1 MYASLSDSAA
11 HPPPLPTSVPQLSKI
26 PLIIQITL
34 TPAWPA
40 EGQTLST
47 NAAVEPEI
55 IDLMDLLKEMATNS
69 KTEVNKKQITIVIHG
84 GCCFI

>member
-1 MYASLSDSAA
+1 
-11 HPPPLPTSVPQLSKI
+11 VPQLGKI